1 MAMAGTTIIT
11 ATIANTQIGP
21 LWWFVRSR
29 MDPRF
34 LTASISGVLREAS
47 GGLPVGHIRTMEEL
61 EAANIARQRLNML
74 LLIAGLL
81 LLWGMVLSQQRSM
94 LREFSRGA
102 VAQEPGPACEIALWV
117 ASNISIRGLFF
128 AGVSVGALLQVAFK
142 LSRPY

>member
-1 MAMAGTTIIT
+1 MLIQSAKVKAAFYKESAFRYKEFVA
-11 ATIANTQIGP
+11 AT
-21 LWWFVRSR
+21 
-29 MDPRF
+29 
-34 LTASISGVLREAS
+34 VLILLDVALFGIVLAKRWVY
-47 GGLPVGHIRTMEEL
+47 LPSEVVY
-61 EAANIARQRLNML
+61 L
-74 LLIAGLL
+74 LVLGIAGLL

-142 LSRPY
+142 LSRPH